1 MAKSC
6 RYSDV
11 VNIVICVVILV
22 LGFYFGQYLGHL
34 TGYERMRPIEW
45 DEMEQPTRDRLF
57 DKVKVFCWV
66 ATHRVSHK
74 TKARA
79 ISVTWGQQ
87 CNRIVFV
94 SNATD
99 DELPIIVVKLNES
112 RSELWSK
119 TREAFTWAYN
129 NVLDDYEWFLKADDD
144 TYMHMENLRAL
155 LKEYS
160 PDDALAIGHQFKSQ
174 GDYPD
179 YHSGGAGYVLSRESV
194 RRLVSEGFAN
204 VSACNKPHHSE
215 DVFIGICLKELN
227 ITVVDG
233 ADENG
238 SYRYS

>member
-1 MAKSC
+1 MAKRC
-6 RYSDV
+6 RYFDV
-11 VNIVICVVILV
+11 VNIFICVVLLV

-34 TGYERMRPIEW
+34 TGYERMRPIQR
-45 DEMEQPTRDRLF
+45 DELEQPTPDRLF

-119 TREAFTWAYN
+119 TREAFSWAYN
-129 NVLDDYEWFLKADDD
+129 NVLDDYDWFLKADDD

-155 LKEYS
+155 LNEYS

-194 RRLVSEGFAN
+194 RR
-204 VSACNKPHHSE
+204 
-215 DVFIGICLKELN
+215 
-227 ITVVDG
+227 
-233 ADENG
+233 
-238 SYRYS
+238 